1 MADLPPLKDPKAE
14 AKPFGTEM
22 PVLNADLGEPAAG
35 SKDVMI
41 GAGGLLVLAL
51 LFFFI
56 RGAYVN
62 YLVGS
67 MKRSPN
73 NAGLAGWGLFGC
85 LFFGAAIGCVALVGK
100 SFLTLAVIVPLAAL
114 SLVCL
119 ILCLV
124 VSGKK

>member
-1 MADLPPLKDPKAE
+1 MADLPPLKNPNAE
-14 AKPFGTEM
+14 AKPLGTDM
-22 PVLNADLGEPAAG
+22 PVSSADVGEPAAG

-67 MKRSPN
+67 LKRSPN

-100 SFLTLAVIVPLAAL
+100 SYLTLAVLVPLALL

-124 VSGKK
+124 VSSKK